1 MSSKHR
7 ETVYP
12 DGFKGV
18 FDTHAHMYDER
29 LSDDPEAY
37 LARAARCG
45 IETILV
51 PGDNLDTSLKAVEY
65 VQKWD
70 GFMGIDLYC
79 SVGVHPHEAS
89 SYDEDTEKELISLIE
104 RRDELKIKAIGEI
117 GLDYYYDLSPRDVQK
132 EVFRRQ
138 LKLSHDLDIPII
150 LHERDATA
158 DSMEIIKAFKDKGM
172 LLDTPGVCHC
182 CTCSAE
188 IASELIK
195 LGFYIGF
202 DGPVTFKNN
211 KKTPRTLEVC
221 PMDRIVVETDSPY
234 LTPEPDRGK
243 TNEPALVP
251 FVIDK
256 IAEYKN
262 MTPEE
267 VTSITR
273 ENGKRLFRIK

>member
-1 MSSKHR
+1 
-7 ETVYP
+7 
-12 DGFKGV
+12 
-18 FDTHAHMYDER
+18 MYDER

-37 LARAARCG
+37 LARASQCG
-45 IETILV
+45 IDTILV
-51 PGDNLDTSLKAVEY
+51 PGDNLATSRLAAEY
-65 VQKWD
+65 VKKWD

-104 RRDELKIKAIGEI
+104 RRDEFKIKAIGEI

-132 EVFRRQ
+132 QVFRRQ
-138 LKLSHDLDIPII
+138 LQLSHDLDIPII

-158 DSMEIIKAFKDKGM
+158 DSMEIIKSFKDNGM

-188 IASELIK
+188 IAGELIR

-202 DGPVTFKNN
+202 DGPLTFKNN

-234 LTPEPDRGK
+234 LTPEPNRGK
-243 TNEPALVP
+243 TNEPSMVP

-267 VTSITR
+267 VAAVTSA
-273 ENGKRLFRIK
+273 NGRRLFRIK